1 MVKKSKRRVP
11 VKGGSKRIKNKGIS
25 KLLVGGKLAGDPG
38 EKAIN
43 DFHEFMN
50 RIRSGKLEDND
61 GNNDGNYDKI
71 VEYFRLL
78 GGSESAILV
87 RRPFSTKPPTESA
100 LDGAADGTADAVQP
114 ASGSPAA
121 ETADARYDEFI
132 KKLLGAT
139 TKPEAPLEPED
150 GKNYLVGPANVL
162 YKIELGEKL
171 RGAQD
176 EYNDKAIIKLFRLD
190 QSSPKILESFE
201 QDNAITKQGS
211 IINLIDEYR
220 MPALSSLLKTALSL
234 KGSDGSGKYKP
245 EDFVGRISEPVSDA
259 AMTRNEKAVKY
270 GRFINATGIPLDAN
284 HMLDRDT
291 VKGEKKVVENMFPDA
306 KVVFV

>member
-100 LDGAADGTADAVQP
+100 LDGAADGTADA
-114 ASGSPAA
+114 A

-190 QSSPKILESFE
+190 QSSPKILESFG

-270 GRFINATGIPLDAN
+270 GRFINATGIPLNIN

-291 VKGEKKVVENMFPDA
+291 LGGGVTELKVVQNMFPSEA